1 MQENNNNASKYFF
14 ENFVGEEREN
24 DNKNKDRSI
33 YLIVFAVLVSFFIY
47 FINILF
53 LKVFFNSST

>member
-33 YLIVFAVLVSFFIY
+33 YLIVFAVIISFFIY
-47 FINILF
+47 SINILF
-53 LKVFFNSST
+53 SKSKKYK

>member
-24 DNKNKDRSI
+24 DNKNKDKSI

-53 LKVFFNSST
+53 SKSKKYK